1 MDKKMEIII
10 QFLSFLLVMVVAIGG
25 IYIMLSYLTYSG
37 NIELCERYEGY
48 GYLTKVE
55 GSIWD
60 NNCYIFME
68 DGTKIEIRD
77 FNIADYKIPLPNG
90 G

>member
-1 MDKKMEIII
+1 MNKNTETVFYILGYILMI
-10 QFLSFLLVMVVAIGG
+10 SVMLGG
-25 IYIMLSYLTYSG
+25 LYVMFSYLIYSG
-37 NIELCERYEGY
+37 NIDLCERYGGY

-55 GSIWD
+55 GSLWD
-60 NNCYIFME
+60 NTCYIFME
-68 DGTKIEIRD
+68 DGTKVEVRD